1 MKSMH
6 RHRPSRPPF
15 LAMSIL
21 FLAGLSLAVA
31 GPLVPGSGKSAS
43 GYVPDE
49 VLVRFRAGT
58 APAQRQQAA
67 GAVGIRFVSLAP
79 DVQRVRLKAGETV
92 ASAVARLAAD
102 PAVAHVQPNY
112 RYHAALVPSDSDYG
126 QLWGLNNTGQ
136 TITGA
141 VYGTANPGVAGRD
154 IAAEGAWDIA
164 TDCRDA
170 IVAVLDT
177 GIDYTHPDLAA
188 NMWDGGAAYPNHGW
202 DFVLAGDNDP
212 RPVGGGEHHGTHV
225 AGIIAAVGNNA
236 RGATG
241 VCWQARVMAV
251 RVLNANGIGTTADI
265 IEGIRFAVDRGAK
278 VINMSLAGEGPY
290 DTLYANAIDYARQR
304 DVLVVTAAGNEGV
317 DVRLGSDGNS
327 GTWIYPCAFPHE
339 NLICVGALDQAYD
352 IASFSNFGTVDV
364 DLGAPGTNVRSSLP
378 GQVHVDDFSG
388 WTADP
393 ATGWSSTSCDLG
405 YGPMNML
412 VNPDNWCPPLNTLP
426 SNPYAA
432 DANDVI
438 YRIFDLGNGVVA
450 ASLSYYA
457 FMDVA
462 SGDTFASAYDAFGNN
477 PFAGSGSFLQA
488 PLDGSSLPNSFYFEH
503 ELGNCLTSNCAIG
516 FRLQGNG
523 DATTA
528 TGMSIYYLELKTL
541 EPGSD
546 YYGNSNGT
554 SMASPYVA
562 GIAALV
568 RAFNPDY
575 TFTDTVKALIEGGDA
590 AVGTFVGRSRTDRTA
605 NAEGALRYL
614 APPENLTVSV
624 R

>member
-1 MKSMH
+1 M
-6 RHRPSRPPF
+6 PSF
-15 LAMSIL
+15 LITGFL
-21 FLAGLSLAVA
+21 LLAGLSQAMA
-31 GPLVPGSGKSAS
+31 GPLVPRFDKPVG
-43 GYVPDE
+43 GYAPDE

-67 GAVGIRFVSLAP
+67 GVVGIRFVSLAP
-79 DVQRVRLKAGETV
+79 DVQRVRLKPGETV
-92 ASAVARLAAD
+92 ASAVVRLAAD

-112 RYHAALVPSDSDYG
+112 RYHAALAPDDSDYG

-154 IAAEGAWDIA
+154 IAAEAAWDIA

-202 DFVLAGDNDP
+202 DFVLGGDNDP

-225 AGIIAAVGNNA
+225 AGIIAAVGNNT

-241 VCWQARVMAV
+241 VCWQARLMAV

-290 DTLYANAIDYARQR
+290 DTLYAEAIDYARQR
-304 DVLVVTAAGNEGV
+304 DVLVVTAAGNAGV
-317 DVRLGSDGNS
+317 DVRVGSDNDS

-378 GQVHVDDFSG
+378 GRVQVDDFSG
-388 WTADP
+388 WSPVPAD
-393 ATGWSSTSCDLG
+393 GWTSTSCDLG
-405 YGPMNML
+405 NGPWSML
-412 VNPDNWCPPLNTLP
+412 VNPTNWCPPPGYLP
-426 SNPYAA
+426 SNTYAA
-432 DANDVI
+432 NANDVI
-438 YRIFDLGNGVVA
+438 YRIFNLGNGVAA
-450 ASLSYYA
+450 ASLAYYA
-457 FMDVA
+457 VMDVA
-462 SGDTFASAYDAFGNN
+462 GGDSFATAYDANGGN
-477 PFAGSGSFLQA
+477 PFAGTVNFLQA
-488 PLDGSSLPNSFYFEH
+488 PFAGSSLPNSSYFEH
-503 ELGNCLTSNCAIG
+503 DLGNCLTATCAIG

-541 EPGSD
+541 EPGRD
-546 YYGNSNGT
+546 NYGNYNGT

-575 TFTDTVKALIEGGDA
+575 TYADTVEALIAGGDA

-614 APPENLTVSV
+614 APPENLIVSV

>member
-1 MKSMH
+1 MKAMIRH
-6 RHRPSRPPF
+6 RHDMPF
-15 LAMSIL
+15 LLISGFL
-21 FLAGLSLAVA
+21 LLAGLSQAQA
-31 GPLVPGSGKSAS
+31 GPLVPRFDRPAG
-43 GYVPDE
+43 GYAPDE
-49 VLVRFRAGT
+49 VLVRFRAGI

-67 GAVGIRFVSLAP
+67 GVVGIRFVSLAP
-79 DVQRVRLKAGETV
+79 DVQRVRLKPGETV
-92 ASAVARLAAD
+92 ASAVMRLAAD

-112 RYHAALVPSDSDYG
+112 HYHAALAPNDSDYG

-141 VYGTANPGVAGRD
+141 VYGTANPGDPGRD
-154 IAAEGAWDIA
+154 IAAEAAWEIT

-241 VCWQARVMAV
+241 VCWQARLMAV

-290 DTLYANAIDYARQR
+290 DALYAEAIDYARQR
-304 DVLVVTAAGNEGV
+304 DVLVVTAAGNAGV
-317 DVRLGSDGNS
+317 DVRVGSDNDS

-339 NLICVGALDQAYD
+339 NLICVGALDQEYD

-378 GQVHVDDFSG
+378 GQVQVDDFSG
-388 WTADP
+388 WSAVSG
-393 ATGWSSTSCDLG
+393 TGWTSTSCDLG
-405 YGPMNML
+405 NGPWSML
-412 VNPDNWCPPLNTLP
+412 VNPTNWCPPPGSLP
-426 SNPYAA
+426 SNSYAA
-432 DANDVI
+432 NADDVI
-438 YRIFDLGNGVVA
+438 YRIFNLGNGVAA
-450 ASLSYYA
+450 ASLTYYA

-462 SGDTFASAYDAFGNN
+462 AGDSFASAYDANGGN
-477 PFAGSGSFLQA
+477 PFTGTVNFLQA
-488 PLDGSSLPNSFYFEH
+488 PFAGSSLPNSSYFEH
-503 ELGNCLTSNCAIG
+503 DLGNCLTTTCAIG

-523 DATTA
+523 DTTTA
-528 TGMSIYYLELKTL
+528 TGMSIYYVELRTL
-541 EPGSD
+541 EPGRD
-546 YYGNSNGT
+546 YYGNYNGT

-575 TFTDTVKALIEGGDA
+575 TVADTVEALIEGGDA
-590 AVGTFVGRSRTDRTA
+590 AVGTFVGKSRTDRTA

-614 APPENLTVSV
+614 APPEDFTVSV